1 MPRVEAGDV
10 TCIRVY
16 GDGLAADVGR
26 DRRTPSRP
34 GEYTTGATVATPSQE
49 LGRPSAMSAWV
60 GSSPKEVT
68 RGIGSTSP
76 NSDGDGLQRCIFRQ
90 SPVIVPAPMAG
101 RAPLAFEI
109 RTLRRALPAQH
120 NAGHGRAPSPAGGH
134 VDLTLGI
141 VRRVHGQRLQF
152 VLLAEVLGCAALGCT
167 TTATPEPEV
176 SSQQASSR
184 PPTSSGG
191 GLIAFVSDRE
201 GVDALYLMRADG
213 TDVRRLTEQLPPA
226 SHPAWSADGRRL
238 AFNAG
243 STRTSDIYLISVDG
257 SGLTQVTRDAGANFY
272 ELVT

>member
-1 MPRVEAGDV
+1 MDSPLTWGA
-10 TCIRVY
+10 I
-16 GDGLAADVGR
+16 VGR
-26 DRRTPSRP
+26 HRGARRVHHR
-34 GEYTTGATVATPSQE
+34 ATVATPSQE

-76 NSDGDGLQRCIFRQ
+76 NRRR
-90 SPVIVPAPMAG
+90 G
-101 RAPLAFEI
+101 RASALHLSAISCDCAGAHGRSRTLAFDTNPH
-109 RTLRRALPAQH
+109 TLRRALPAQH
-120 NAGHGRAPSPAGGH
+120 NAGHGRAPSLGRRSRRPHTRDRAKGARPAA
-134 VDLTLGI
+134 T
-141 VRRVHGQRLQF
+141 QF

-213 TDVRRLTEQLPPA
+213 TDVRRLTEQLPLGIAPRLVG
-226 SHPAWSADGRRL
+226 GRPT
-238 AFNAG
+238 AG
-243 STRTSDIYLISVDG
+243 VQRRVDQNERYLPDLRRWVG
-257 SGLTQVTRDAGANFY
+257 TDAGH
-272 ELVT
+272 T